1 MTPAADRSSGPR
13 RLLAASWA
21 LPFAL
26 SLLFVL
32 AVAGWLEW
40 SDRSEA
46 EQARQ
51 VLISDALS
59 LERHITGHIDS
70 ERERLDALARLIQP
84 TLTPETVAAL
94 PAVNAGLRR
103 AWISLTWIDAGNRV
117 RLHLPETAPRTLGD
131 DARSDP
137 GLSIHLTAPIP
148 GAQGQPAGRLIAR
161 YSPLALLRGSV
172 PWWLARQYE
181 VRLVDGNGQVIAAT
195 GDLQADA
202 HHLTH
207 RIDLEPALED
217 TWLELVSRAT
227 PRPWWRTL
235 PLALMGVFL
244 LLIGLATW
252 QLRRQ
257 MHQVSRAEERWRT
270 EAAWRQAMEDSLTV
284 GLRARDLEGR
294 LIYANRSFAE
304 MVGYPL
310 DELMG
315 RLPPMPYWAPDHL
328 EETFWRHHRNLAGQA
343 PREGYE
349 ARWQRRDGRMVDALV
364 FEAPLVDAHG
374 RHIGWMASIVN
385 QTERKRLEELER
397 RQFDAMAH
405 QARLTTLGEI
415 ASALAHELNQ
425 PLTAITGYN
434 AGVLRLLRRH
444 EPAIAPAILEALQRL
459 GEQAAQA
466 GKVVQRIREFLTRR
480 GPQPEP
486 ADLSTIARHAVRLIQ
501 RDLQQQRIDLD
512 WALPEATPAPVLAD
526 PVLIEQVVI
535 NLVRNAADELTQHRD
550 PRQRRIR
557 LSIQTVGDFQR
568 LIVEDSGRGLGGRT
582 IDTLAAPFHST
593 KADGMGMGLAIC
605 RSIIEAHHG
614 ALDCGDSALGGAWL
628 TFTLPLSPPHDP
640 KSAPGLEPADEPAD

>member
-1 MTPAADRSSGPR
+1 MNDSLTSDARTAPLPGG
-13 RLLAASWA
+13 WI

-46 EQARQ
+46 EQSRQ

-59 LERHITGHIDS
+59 LERHITGHIET
-70 ERERLDALARLIQP
+70 ERERLEALARMISP
-84 TLTPETVAAL
+84 GMDAATVAAL
-94 PAVNAGLRR
+94 PPVNEGLRR
-103 AWISLTWIDAGNRV
+103 AWSSLTWLGTDHRV
-117 RLHLPETAPRTLGD
+117 RLHLPETAPRSIAADNRT
-131 DARSDP
+131 ADP
-137 GLSIHLTAPIP
+137 GLSIHLSATVPSA
-148 GAQGQPAGRLIAR
+148 GDQPAGRLIAR

-181 VRLVDGNGQVIAAT
+181 VRLIDSNSQIIAAT
-195 GDLQADA
+195 GDLQPDA
-202 HHLTH
+202 EHLTH
-207 RIDLEPALED
+207 RIDLEPALHD
-217 TWLELVSRAT
+217 TWLELISRAT

-235 PLALMGVFL
+235 PLALMLVFL

-252 QLRRQ
+252 LLRRQ
-257 MHQVSRAEERWRT
+257 MQQVSRAEERWRT

-349 ARWQRRDGRMVDALV
+349 ARWRRRDGRMVDALV

-374 RHIGWMASIVN
+374 QHIGWMASIVN
-385 QTERKRLEELER
+385 QTERKRLEEIER

-444 EPAIAPAILEALQRL
+444 EGTIEPAILDALQRL

-466 GKVVQRIREFLTRR
+466 GRVVQRIREFLTRR

-486 ADLSTIARHAVRLIQ
+486 ADLIAIAREAVRLIA
-501 RDLQQQRIDLD
+501 RDLQQQRIEIQ
-512 WALPEATPAPVLAD
+512 WAISDATLAAVQAD

-535 NLVRNAADELTQHRD
+535 NLVRNAADELTRPD
-550 PRQRRIR
+550 SAGPRQIR
-557 LSIQTVGDFQR
+557 LSVQSAGDFQR
-568 LIVEDSGRGLGGRT
+568 LIVEDSGRGLEGRG

-593 KADGMGMGLAIC
+593 KAEGMGMGLAIC

-614 ALDCGDSALGGAWL
+614 ALDCGTSALGGAL
-628 TFTLPLSPPHDP
+628 FAFTLPLSSSHPSPEVSDDP
-640 KSAPGLEPADEPAD
+640 AAHRR